1 MNTGA
6 DLKKAL
12 GWLAGQDPGAVDWTS
27 FEERFPEFDYD
38 RLIPL
43 VEKAHPVEDVDV
55 KPEGWQEKLWEKIK
69 TSEGY
74 GYRVLRHIPRDIK
87 MMGYDIPK
95 RVATGM
101 LGQMVDP
108 AGTLARRVG
117 KEPLPTMM
125 DVAPELGMGMAEFG
139 KMAAEDV
146 YSLLPGGPPARP
158 PEVFAEHPILTLLG
172 LKGMKAAVKGAP
184 KLWTPERIRGGKY
197 KFTKEVPPVAER
209 PFRPEPRPPMVEIPK
224 PEVVVEKPAP
234 RVAPKRAVKEP
245 WEMTRKEFLAQD
257 WNYQEGLKTG
267 RPTKEA
273 TQKAHAV
280 SKKIA
285 IGRHIGRI
293 KEAQIE
299 GKPIPPEVLKQYPG
313 LAKAKKPAPGAEA
326 LRVQREMGERLKGKK
341 PAEDIAKLEGDAT
354 TLHGGIPAV
363 PLYNTFRQLRQSL
376 ANIGEMERYWNVK
389 VGSKD
394 VKIPYTGGA
403 LYTTFHKT
411 VEGFMDLTPPGR
423 WIKKMFWDT
432 GPDAAGKQMIRE
444 TSGRIAQHKEEAYGL
459 SKDLLRLPREDQ
471 VRLQENIRSIQNHPD
486 LAKITGPIKDE
497 IAYITAERIRL
508 GQLVPG
514 TIEGYM
520 RHWNETYL
528 KTMYRQKLA
537 ERTVGRLFRK
547 GLTPSRVHKRG
558 LRETVE
564 PSRVPSWEGRG
575 WRVDRTLKDGRV
587 VMFKDIPEVRKLQLG
602 EIKEAPP
609 LVFQTLFDGWKNV
622 EIGRLQEA
630 ILNDKTLW
638 RMAPEPGF
646 STKPPG
652 KWTVLP
658 KELAH
663 NFYLKDDVGAMMRS
677 TLNQVSGLEKALR
690 TIVWPFKTFKVTFNL
705 PTQVRNTTSNMIF
718 NELGGL
724 PLERLDFYARAV
736 SDIKTGSKFYKR
748 FKVASGGRT
757 WVEAELQNIITP
769 KLENALLK
777 AKTRGGVANVL
788 SKIILGGQKTLGAP
802 GNAYQFME
810 TWAKYTKAKYNLE
823 VLKMTEAAA
832 IKDGIK
838 WTFDYA
844 DVPPGIRVLRSSAIP
859 FVTYPYKA
867 FPRLLEVAMKH
878 PIRMGKWYLIYRLVK
893 KAMGWHTGVTE
904 EEFDTAL
911 EASRDYIKND
921 PFPIPVGKREDG
933 SVEILPLGWHTPIG
947 GMAPLDER
955 SGELGARIAAKIPP
969 PLKYFM
975 PIDVITQL
983 QPGPFGIPFEIALNK
998 KLWGGYQIKQPS
1010 EPMGK
1015 YLQYA
1020 ATQYGPP
1027 WIGYQGRELTHI
1039 GKPAPFS
1046 GEVRPPEQVLL
1057 HRILGLNIRPASV
1070 GRGTRDWVKWRN
1082 TRLRELKEEEG
1093 WIRAKYRRS
1102 TDPKDRQRMVDEL
1115 ERVREKR
1122 LKIIRQFQEKI
1133 SKFREVTK

>member
-1 MNTGA
+1 MNTSA

-12 GWLAGQDPGAVDWTS
+12 GWLAGQDPGAVDWTG
-27 FEERFPEFDYD
+27 FEERFPEFDYN

-43 VEKAHPVEDVDV
+43 VEKAHPVEGVEV
-55 KPEGWQEKLWEKIK
+55 KPKGWHEKLWEKIK

-95 RVATGM
+95 QVATGM

-108 AGTLARRVG
+108 AGTLARAAG
-117 KEPLPTMM
+117 EKPMPTML

-146 YSLLPGGPPARP
+146 YSLLPGGPPARL
-158 PEVFAEHPILTLLG
+158 PETFAEHPILSLLG

-197 KFTKEVPPVAER
+197 RVAREVLPVAER
-209 PFRPEPRPPMVEIPK
+209 PFQPEPRPPMGEIPEMVEARRIVEETK
-224 PEVVVEKPAP
+224 RRVVAGEPPIQIIKEP
-234 RVAPKRAVKEP
+234 AVK
-245 WEMTRKEFLAQD
+245 
-257 WNYQEGLKTG
+257 
-267 RPTKEA
+267 
-273 TQKAHAV
+273 
-280 SKKIA
+280 
-285 IGRHIGRI
+285 
-293 KEAQIE
+293 
-299 GKPIPPEVLKQYPG
+299 KPV
-313 LAKAKKPAPGAEA
+313 PGAEA

-354 TLHGGIPAV
+354 TLHGGIPTV

-389 VGSKD
+389 VGGKD

-403 LYTTFHKT
+403 IYTTFHKT

-423 WIKKMFWDT
+423 WIKKLFWDT
-432 GPDAAGKQMIRE
+432 GPDAPGKQMIRE

-471 VRLQENIRSIQNHPD
+471 VRLQENIRSVQSHPE

-497 IAYITAERIRL
+497 IAYLTAERIRL

-528 KTMYRQKLA
+528 KTMYRQKLS
-537 ERTVGRLFRK
+537 EKVVGRIFRK

-558 LRETVE
+558 LRKTVE
-564 PSRVPSWEGRG
+564 PSKIAHWEGRG
-575 WRVDRTLKDGRV
+575 WQVDRTFKDGRA
-587 VMFKDIPEVRKLQLG
+587 VMFRDIPEVRKLQLG

-638 RMAPEPGF
+638 RMAPERGF

-677 TLNQVSGLEKALR
+677 TLNQVSGLERAFR

-705 PTQVRNTTSNMIF
+705 PTQVRNTTSNFVM

-724 PLERLDFYARAV
+724 PLERIDFYFHGMR
-736 SDIKTGSKFYKR
+736 DIKTKSKFYKK
-748 FKVASGGRT
+748 FEVASGGRT
-757 WVEAELQNIITP
+757 WAEAELQNIITP

-777 AKTRGGVANVL
+777 AKTRSGVANVL
-788 SKIILGGQKTLGAP
+788 SEVILGGQKVFKKP
-802 GNAYQFME
+802 GDLYQFME
-810 TWAKYTKAKYNLE
+810 TWTKYTKAKYNLE

-878 PIRMGKWYLIYRLVK
+878 PMRMAKWYLIYGLVK

-983 QPGPFGIPFEIALNK
+983 QPGPFGIPFEVALNK
-998 KLWGGYQIKQPS
+998 KLWGGYKIKQPS

-1020 ATQYGPP
+1020 ATQYAPP
-1027 WIGYQGRELTHI
+1027 WLGYQGEEVLRM
-1039 GKPAPFS
+1039 GKPARFT

-1070 GRGTRDWVKWRN
+1070 ARGTRDWVKWRN

-1115 ERVREKR
+1115 ERVRERR
-1122 LKIIRQFQEKI
+1122 LKIIREFQEKV
-1133 SKFREVTK
+1133 SKFKGAK